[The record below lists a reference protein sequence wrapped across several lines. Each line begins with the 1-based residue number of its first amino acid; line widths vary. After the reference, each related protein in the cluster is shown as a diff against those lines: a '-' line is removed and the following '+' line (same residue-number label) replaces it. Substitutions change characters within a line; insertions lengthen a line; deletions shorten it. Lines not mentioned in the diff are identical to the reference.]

1 MKRSLHYKILHEDE
15 ELVVVDKTAG
25 LAVLADRWDDSA
37 DHLDDLL
44 NERFAPA
51 RVFVVHRID
60 RDTSGLVI
68 FAKNA
73 EAHRS
78 LSAAFETRRVGKTY
92 ILAVHGIPAW
102 KETVCE
108 LLLRMDGDRDHRTVI
123 DKSGGKRAVTAFK
136 VLGAYGHVSIIE
148 AKPETGRTHQ
158 IRVHAAAIG
167 HPIVADRLYGD
178 GRPLRLSSF
187 KRGWRGDPWEEKPLI
202 DRLALHAAAL
212 DLPPKK
218 ADDSERL
225 SFVAALP
232 RDMTAVVRQLE
243 KAANEDFGLSR
254 YLEKHQ
260 GES

>member
-1 MKRSLHYKILHEDE
+1 MKRTLPYTILHEDDD
-15 ELVVVDKTAG
+15 LIVVDKAAG
-25 LAVLADRWDDSA
+25 LTVIADRWDDSA
-37 DHLDDLL
+37 EHLDDLL
-44 NERFAPA
+44 NERFAPG

-60 RDTSGLVI
+60 RDTSGLVV

-73 EAHRS
+73 ETHRA
-78 LSAAFETRRVGKTY
+78 LSAAFESRRVGKTY

-108 LLLRMDGDRDHRTVI
+108 LQLRQDGDRDHRTVI
-123 DKSGGKRAVTAFK
+123 DKSGGKRAVTAFRL
-136 VLGAYGHVSIIE
+136 LGAYGHVSLLE

-167 HPIVADRLYGD
+167 HPIIADRLYGD

-212 DLPPKK
+212 ELPPRS
-218 ADDSERL
+218 AAGSAPGT
-225 SFVAALP
+225 AALALSAPFP
-232 RDMTAVVRQLE
+232 RDMAAVVRQLE

-254 YLEKHQ
+254 FH
-260 GES
+260 